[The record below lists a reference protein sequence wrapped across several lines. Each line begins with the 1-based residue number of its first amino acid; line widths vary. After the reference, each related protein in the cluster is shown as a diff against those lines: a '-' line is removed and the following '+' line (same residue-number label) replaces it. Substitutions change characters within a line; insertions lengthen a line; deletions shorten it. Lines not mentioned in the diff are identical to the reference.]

1 MFLPSK
7 ISNLITLSSLEAE
20 HIGESKSDVFK
31 VRLARGG
38 IGYLKISS
46 SSYVKNEIRR
56 EIQVLDWLKPFIN
69 VPELIE
75 VIEEGQS
82 IFFLMTAIEGKNLA
96 EAFQT
101 LGAEKCLQLGA
112 RFLKTLHAIPAD
124 KCPFD
129 RKLNVTLK
137 LAKENVDAG
146 LVDES
151 DFDSD
156 KRGLTGS
163 DIYENL
169 RASRP
174 ATEDLVFTHGDYCFP
189 NIIVSN
195 DQISG
200 VVDLSRAGIA
210 DRYQDIALFLRSFR
224 SNIGAPDLDLFSQ
237 QYGLKETLNFQ
248 KLEFYRALD
257 EFF

>member
-1 MFLPSK
+1 MILPSK
-7 ISNLITLSSLEAE
+7 ISNLIIAQSLEAE

-31 VRLARGG
+31 VKLARGET
-38 IGYLKISS
+38 GYLKISS

-56 EIQVLDWLKPFIN
+56 EIQVLNWLKPYMN
-69 VPELIE
+69 VPEPIE

-82 IFFLMTAIEGKNLA
+82 IYFLMTAIEGRNLA
-96 EAFQT
+96 EALQT
-101 LGAEKCLQLGA
+101 LGTEKCLQLGA
-112 RFLKTLHAIPAD
+112 RFLKTLHTIPTD

-129 RKLNVTLK
+129 RKLSVTLK
-137 LAKENVDAG
+137 LAKENLDAG
-146 LVDES
+146 LIDES
-151 DFDSD
+151 DFDGD
-156 KRGLTGS
+156 KKGLTGS
-163 DIYENL
+163 AIYEKL
-169 RASRP
+169 RACRP

-200 VVDLSRAGIA
+200 VVDLSRAGVA

-224 SNIGAPDLDLFSQ
+224 SNISTPDLEYFVRE
-237 QYGLKETLNFQ
+237 YGLKESLNFQ
-248 KLEFYRALD
+248 KLDFYRALD